1 MEEIIKEYD
10 RERKKLDS
18 FATTLNTLISSI
30 MISEGIAAH
39 SIVSRVKD
47 RSSLEKKVIE
57 KLKYEKLSDVTDVV
71 GVRIITH
78 YSDEVD
84 KIAEIIEREFSID
97 RKNSIDKRKSLK
109 PNAFGYLSLHY
120 VISLNSD
127 RCKLTEYKAF
137 KGLNAE
143 FQVRSILQHAWA
155 EIEHDTG
162 YKTENSVP
170 TPIRRQFSRLAGLL
184 EIADE
189 VFINIRNSLDK
200 YQSETDEL
208 FQTDRAQEINI
219 DKITLKS
226 FLSNSPIVKDMCDEI
241 ARMHAGLIMDDIEID
256 DSMLNDLYSIG
267 IKTIGQLESELIE
280 YKNLTLKRINNLIGS
295 IVGSDRILSKQ
306 LKSGSLSW
314 PITILPLCFTQVFA
328 ATQLSLDE
336 LKEHFAKIRPVMDE
350 ERVSKLAS
358 QLKNL
363 VSQD

>member
-1 MEEIIKEYD
+1 MEKIIKEYD
-10 RERKKLDS
+10 KKKKKLDS

-30 MISEGIAAH
+30 MISEGIVAH

-47 RSSLEKKVIE
+47 RDSLEKKVIE
-57 KLKYEKLSDVTDVV
+57 KLKYEKMSDITDVV

-97 RKNSIDKRKSLK
+97 RKNSIDKRRSLE

-137 KGLNAE
+137 EGMNAE

-208 FQTDRAQEINI
+208 FQNHRVEEIDI

-226 FLSNSPIVKDMCDEI
+226 YLFNSLIIKEMCDEI
-241 ARMHAGLIMDDIEID
+241 AVKHGGRVMEKIEID
-256 DSMLNDLYSIG
+256 DSTMNDLSCTG
-267 IKTIGQLESELIE
+267 VKTIGQLDSELKKHKCLI
-280 YKNLTLKRINNLIGS
+280 LKRADFL
-295 IVGSDRILSKQ
+295 VGTFKNARWEFIEKSKAAD
-306 LKSGSLSW
+306 LCW
-314 PITILPLCFTQVFA
+314 PITILILCFTQVYSA
-328 ATQLSLDE
+328 MNLSMDD
-336 LKEHFAKIRPVMDE
+336 LKKYIEKIRPTMEGNIVHN
-350 ERVSKLAS
+350 LAS
-358 QLKNL
+358 QLKDL
-363 VSQD
+363 VNQD

>member
-30 MISEGIAAH
+30 MISEGIIAH

-57 KLKYEKLSDVTDVV
+57 KLKYEKMSDITDVV

-97 RKNSIDKRKSLK
+97 RKNSIDKRKTLK

-137 KGLNAE
+137 EGLNAE

-208 FQTDRAQEINI
+208 FQNDRAAEINI

-226 FLSNSPIVKDMCDEI
+226 FLSNSPVIQSMCAEV
-241 ARMHAGLIMDDIEID
+241 ARLHDIEVMDIVEVD
-256 DSMLNDLYSIG
+256 DSTINDLTCVG
-267 IKTIGQLESELIE
+267 IKTIGQLESELKKHKE
-280 YKNLTLKRINNLIGS
+280 LTLKRAESVIAAFKTPLWLPGS
-295 IVGSDRILSKQ
+295 KS
-306 LKSGSLSW
+306 KSGSPSW
-314 PITILPLCFTQVFA
+314 PITLLILCLTQVYA
-328 ATQLSLDE
+328 AINLNLNE
-336 LKEHFAKIRPVMDE
+336 LKEYITKIRPAME
-350 ERVSKLAS
+350 EDIVNTLAF
-358 QLKNL
+358 QLKDLLAQN
-363 VSQD
+363 

>member
-30 MISEGIAAH
+30 MISEGIIAH

-57 KLKYEKLSDVTDVV
+57 KLKYEKMSDITDVV

-137 KGLNAE
+137 EGLNAE

-208 FQTDRAQEINI
+208 FQNDRAEEINI
-219 DKITLKS
+219 DKITLTS
-226 FLSNSPIVKDMCDEI
+226 FLSNSPVIKNMCDEV
-241 ARMHAGLIMDDIEID
+241 ARSHNVKVMEEIEID
-256 DSMLNDLYSIG
+256 DATINDLSCIG
-267 IKTIGQLESELIE
+267 IKTIGQLESELKKHTE
-280 YKNLTLKRINNLIGS
+280 LTLKRADYIIGNLKAPTW
-295 IVGSDRILSKQ
+295 LSLNKFN
-306 LKSGSLSW
+306 SWSPSW
-314 PITILPLCFTQVFA
+314 PITILILCLTQVYA
-328 ATQLSLDE
+328 ATKLNLSE
-336 LKEHFAKIRPVMDE
+336 LKNYIAKIRPAME
-350 ERVSKLAS
+350 EDTVKSLAS
-358 QLKNL
+358 QLKDL
-363 VSQD
+363 VNQH